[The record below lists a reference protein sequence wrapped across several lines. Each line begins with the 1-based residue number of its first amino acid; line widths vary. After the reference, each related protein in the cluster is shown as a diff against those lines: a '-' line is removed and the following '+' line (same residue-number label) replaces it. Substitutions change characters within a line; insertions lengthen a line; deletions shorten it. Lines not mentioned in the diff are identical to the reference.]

1 MSPEAIK
8 HQRVNQLP
16 FLKITSISQ
25 GLEISEPYFGDQT
38 TWIKGVADKAKNLA
52 KRRLNTNDATM
63 PVTEAISMTNGA
75 VFWRMLLTSLKDGHY
90 SYKGSLTTPGRPN
103 GVLIHWQNSY
113 SKLCAQINLDRVP

>member
-1 MSPEAIK
+1 MQNEFMP
-8 HQRVNQLP
+8 
-16 FLKITSISQ
+16 Q
-25 GLEISEPYFGDQT
+25 GTEISEPYFGDQT

-90 SYKGSLTTPGRPN
+90 SYKGSLTTPGTPH

>member
-1 MSPEAIK
+1 MP
-8 HQRVNQLP
+8 
-16 FLKITSISQ
+16 Q
-25 GLEISEPYFGDQT
+25 GTEISEPYFGDQT

-90 SYKGSLTTPGRPN
+90 SYKGSLTTPGRPH

-113 SKLCAQINLDRVP
+113 SKAEFKYAQCIKIFLMFAAPPMGSKI